1 MRESI
6 FALCLM
12 LLTFMSITALAQ
24 EGGRYEENGFS
35 ARLEA
40 GAIWINTTD
49 QLFVDENNEKTDNL
63 NDEADSFSITLPAVF
78 FDLRYK
84 FRDTDTEVYLATP
97 FEDSRGA
104 LTLGMEKTFID
115 KSKIDVS
122 IFSGYGIIGIM
133 DEVWKDPY
141 IIQTDRDET
150 DMNDI
155 GFSIDYDCIMGTG
168 LNLYYRYNHVDVD
181 QDFIGK
187 RFNDL
192 KRDGIIH
199 HAGIGYKV
207 YLDKSNS
214 IIPSFEYSKADMD
227 GESNSYNGYKIA
239 IRYNRKQKDYILSAF
254 VSADKKDYDK
264 THPIFSR
271 TRDEKGYSAIAI
283 FTLLNPLGYDK
294 FFTNFI
300 AGYSYSD
307 SNIDF
312 FDKRTYISGITLGY
326 NF

>member
-1 MRESI
+1 
-6 FALCLM
+6 
-12 LLTFMSITALAQ
+12 MSITASAQ
-24 EGGRYEENGFS
+24 EGDRHEENAFS
-35 ARLEA
+35 ARIEA

-49 QLFVDENNEKTDNL
+49 QLFVDNKNEKTNNL
-63 NDEADSFSITLPAVF
+63 NDEADSFSTTLPAVL

-97 FEDSRGA
+97 LEDSNMA
-104 LTLGMEKTFID
+104 LTLGMAQTFID
-115 KSKIDVS
+115 KSKLEVS
-122 IFSGYGIIGIM
+122 ICYVN

-141 IIQTDRDET
+141 IIQANRDDT

-155 GFSIDYDCIMGTG
+155 GFTIDYDCIMDTG
-168 LNLYYRYNHVDVD
+168 FNLYYGYNHLDVD
-181 QDFIGK
+181 QDFVGK
-187 RFNDL
+187 RFNNL

-199 HAGIGYKV
+199 RTGIGYRV
-207 YLDKSNS
+207 NLDESN
-214 IIPSFEYSKADMD
+214 IITPSFEYSKADMD
-227 GESNSYNGYKIA
+227 GESNSYNGYEIKIGYM
-239 IRYNRKQKDYILSAF
+239 RMKKTYSLTTF
-254 VSADKKDYDK
+254 VSADKKNYNK
-264 THPIFSR
+264 THPIFNK

-300 AGYSYSD
+300 VGYGYSD

-312 FDKRTYISGITLGY
+312 FDKRTYVSGITIGY